1 LRVAAIY
8 SLYARTEAFNA
19 SGSFRLPMAKKKS
32 KAKAKVTKVQPVPKG
47 YHTVVPTLTVRNA
60 VQALEFYKNA
70 FGAKEKARMPGPD
83 GNIMHAEIMIGD
95 SHVMLGE
102 ENPQMNQLSP
112 LSLNGTGSGLYIY
125 VKNVDK
131 VFDQAVKAGATAD
144 MPVTDMFWG
153 DRFGHVKDPFGHS
166 WGIAT
171 RKRNLSAKEMKKAA
185 DEWFAQQAR
194 QQ

>member
-1 LRVAAIY
+1 M
-8 SLYARTEAFNA
+8 A
-19 SGSFRLPMAKKKS
+19 SKRSKS
-32 KAKAKVTKVQPVPKG
+32 KVKAKVTKVQPIPKG
-47 YHTVVPTLTVRNA
+47 YHTVIPTLTVRNTA
-60 VQALEFYKNA
+60 QALEFYKQA

-95 SHVMLGE
+95 SHIMLGE

-112 LSLNGTGSGLYIY
+112 QSLNGTPGGLYIY

-144 MPVTDMFWG
+144 VPVTDMFWG

-171 RKRNLSAKEMKKAA
+171 RKRNLSPKEMKKAA
-185 DEWFAQQAR
+185 DEWFAQQAK